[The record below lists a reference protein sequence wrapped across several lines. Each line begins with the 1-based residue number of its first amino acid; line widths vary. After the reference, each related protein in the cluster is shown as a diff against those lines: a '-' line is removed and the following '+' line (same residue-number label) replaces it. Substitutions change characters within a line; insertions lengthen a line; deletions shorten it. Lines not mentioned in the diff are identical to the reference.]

1 MPWIPE
7 RIRWAV
13 ELLDVDPADRMLE
26 IGCGNGVA
34 AGLVCDSIEDG
45 HLTAIDRS
53 ATSIA
58 RARERNAHHLEAG
71 CLTLACCDL
80 AGFPGEGAPFDKVFA
95 MNVNVFWAKDASRE
109 IERLERLVAPGGRLW
124 LVSEAPD
131 PARMGAELAPS
142 IAERLRRVGFSPR
155 VETTERLCAVIACH

>member
-1 MPWIPE
+1 M
-7 RIRWAV
+7 RKRRGRR
-13 ELLDVDPADRMLE
+13 L
-26 IGCGNGVA
+26 GVRLHR
-34 AGLVCDSIEDG
+34 GRPSHRHRPVGDLHRPGEG
-45 HLTAIDRS
+45 T
-53 ATSIA
+53 
-58 RARERNAHHLEAG
+58 NAHHLEAG

-95 MNVNVFWAKDASRE
+95 VNVNLFWAKDASRE
-109 IERLERLVAPGGRLW
+109 IERLEGLVAPGGRLW
-124 LVSEAPD
+124 LVYEAPD